1 MRATKLFLVTAR
13 TFIDY
18 SYKNLMISVTKHIK
32 FGKSSIL
39 QLVLRVIF
47 MFSYPHLRFNP
58 CSRRP
63 LPTRGASV
71 GIMWQAQ
78 TGVIVFSLY
87 VCVAPNKNVRR
98 QSQDMSSR
106 QSNCWWGRWETM
118 KLKYSTERI
127 IALGSILNQNV
138 QVKVVPEACGLHM
151 ALTVLWRLPIAQ
163 RFDYKCALL
172 CFKCIHGVWSHYLR
186 ETLNAQLRIPLC

>member
-18 SYKNLMISVTKHIK
+18 SYKNLMISVTTHIK

-47 MFSYPHLRFNP
+47 TFSYPHLRLNP

-87 VCVAPNKNVRR
+87 VCVAPYKNVRR
-98 QSQDMSSR
+98 QSQDVSSR

-118 KLKYSTERI
+118 KLKYSSERI
-127 IALGSILNQNV
+127 IALGSIFSIKTYKWKLFQRPAAYTWLWQFFEGYLLPN
-138 QVKVVPEACGLHM
+138 
-151 ALTVLWRLPIAQ
+151 ALTINV
-163 RFDYKCALL
+163 L
-172 CFKCIHGVWSHYLR
+172 CFV
-186 ETLNAQLRIPLC
+186 LNVFTGFGLTT